1 MWTYTT
7 AENGAFAAN
16 RASIAARLAM
26 TVAAARRRF
35 AAWGAMAQGRAELSR
50 MSDRDLQ
57 DMGISRATAVA
68 EARKPFWR
76 E

>member
-1 MWTYTT
+1 MWTYTKV
-7 AENGAFAAN
+7 EGGVFAAN
-16 RASIAARLAM
+16 GRSITACLAM
-26 TVAAARRRF
+26 TIAAVRRRL
-35 AAWGAMAQGRAELSR
+35 AAWESVAQGRAELAR

-57 DMGISRATAVA
+57 DMGVSRATAVA

>member
-1 MWTYTT
+1 MWTYTK
-7 AENGAFAAN
+7 AESGAFAAN
-16 RASIAARLAM
+16 GRSIAARLAM
-26 TVAAARRRF
+26 TITAIRRRF
-35 AAWGAMAQGRAELSR
+35 AAWESVAQGRAELAR

-57 DMGISRATAVA
+57 DMGVSRATAVA